1 MAIPIGVIS
10 GTSAYQYCEDCT
22 GTTQSRTVTLQP
34 ATCVVY
40 QNGNNGYGDYTY
52 ATRTNLVF
60 TIPSA
65 ADCNIVVRYKYTWM
79 WYTDE
84 NPAGFGG
91 GSTFYTTTITAGQ
104 ISKTVSNQ
112 QCYTRTEWDYNPANY
127 QILEQN
133 YEIASQTTIP
143 ACSQPLGC
151 NIEITG
157 TTITSPSLLGASDGS
172 ITAFI
177 SGATGSSYTFRLNG
191 GIAQSSPTFSS
202 LVSGVYQL
210 RVEEGSCFS
219 EVEVTVP
226 AGAYNT
232 SPFIVREPPS
242 IVASENPIVLELQ
255 SAYFNTSPEPIYS
268 RSDITIAS
276 TAITNNYR
284 MRFNLISPIA
294 YTVDFYAKDFPNRN
308 TYFLSGTLKDQN
320 GDFVKNNTTSE
331 IADSLAQV
339 LQTDI
344 VIGSAYYIN
353 VNSNVVSL
361 VAKTESSRFDLTYNN
376 YTTYS
381 PAGTV
386 VVTGAT
392 LAQITSGND
401 PYEATIIDNYRFYT
415 EVYGNATQDIEYGS
429 VLSAA
434 TFNRITELQLPFLR
448 SNEQKF
454 DLSQVCKS
462 FVFTPKPDYELSG
475 FTTIT
480 SYMQPFY
487 FRYGEVYPLI
497 PNTPTAKKRY
507 KGQTDYVWV
516 CNAALDYEDANI
528 MTGYTGTTISGYL
541 RNVPFLT
548 NSPNPK
554 PSTRQQRELL
564 YFIIPKDL
572 GQGTLS
578 VKGDI
583 EFWDGST
590 LPTQTFII
598 VANTNINFGG
608 ALVINVSF
616 EVLGLDTIESTYNK
630 LIKQINIA
638 LYSGAGTSR
647 NVTAVKSY
655 RYDLEE
661 KTNRVGLSWL
671 NKLGTF
677 DSFDFV
683 GQSEEGIDRSA
694 KSYTV
699 ARDINED
706 GSVDNG
712 FKYRASYDVAITK
725 RIKVNSGWIDSTTFN
740 WLIELL
746 GSNEIYIYSSE
757 HDNYVNV
764 VGYKYTKSSNDTLYN
779 LELELQETIQENNVS
794 I

>member
-1 MAIPIGVIS
+1 MSIVTGVIT
-10 GTSAYQYCEDCT
+10 GTSVYQYCDDCSGVT
-22 GTTQSRTVTLQP
+22 LNKTVTLQP
-34 ATCVVY
+34 ASCVVY
-40 QNGNNGYGDYTY
+40 RDGNNGYGDYQY
-52 ATRTNLVF
+52 ATRVNLVF

-65 ADCNIVVRYKYTWM
+65 ASCDLVIRYKYTWL

-84 NPAGFGG
+84 QPSGFGG
-91 GSTFYTTTITAGQ
+91 GSSIYTTTIPAGQ
-104 ISKTVSNQ
+104 ISKTITNQ
-112 QCYTRTEWDYNPANY
+112 QCYTRTEWDYNPNNY

-133 YEIASQTTIP
+133 YQIEAQATLPSCQ
-143 ACSQPLGC
+143 QPLGC
-151 NIEITG
+151 NLTITG
-157 TTITSPSLLGASDGS
+157 TSITAPSLLGASDGS
-172 ITAFI
+172 VTAFI

-191 GIAQSSPTFSS
+191 GIAQSSPTFANIP
-202 LVSGVYQL
+202 SGTYQL
-210 RVEEGSCFS
+210 LVEEGGCFS
-219 EVEVTVP
+219 EVEVVVP
-226 AGAYNT
+226 AGAYDT

-255 SAYFNTSPEPIYS
+255 SAFFDAGEPVYS
-268 RSDITIAS
+268 RSDITINS
-276 TAITNNYR
+276 GITNNYR

-294 YTVDFYAKDFPNRN
+294 YTVDFYAKDYPNRN
-308 TYFLSGTLKDQN
+308 TYFLSNELKDQN
-320 GDFVKNNTTSE
+320 GDHVKDNTNSE

-344 VIGSAYYIN
+344 IISGAYYIN
-353 VNSNVVSL
+353 VNANVVSL
-361 VAKTESSRFDLTYNN
+361 VAKTQSSRFDLTYNN

-381 PAGTV
+381 PAGV
-386 VVTGAT
+386 VVTSGAT
-392 LAQITSGND
+392 LAQISSGTD
-401 PYEATIIDNYRFYT
+401 PFEANIIDNYRFYA
-415 EVYGNATQDIEYGS
+415 EVYGNANEDIEYGS

-434 TFNRITELQLPFLR
+434 TFNRLTELQLPFLK
-448 SNEQKF
+448 SNEQRF
-454 DLSQVCKS
+454 DFSEICKA
-462 FVFTPKPDYELSG
+462 FVFTPKPNYELSG
-475 FTTIT
+475 FTTVST
-480 SYMQPFY
+480 YLQPFY
-487 FRYGEVYPLI
+487 FRYGEIYPLI
-497 PNTPTAKKRY
+497 PNTPTAKKKY
-507 KGQTDYVWV
+507 KGTTDYVWV
-516 CNAALDYEDANI
+516 CNAALDYEQPNI

-548 NSPNPK
+548 NAPNPK

-590 LPTQTFII
+590 LPTQTFIV

-608 ALVINVSF
+608 AIQINVSF
-616 EVLGLDTIESTYNK
+616 EVLGLDLIESSYNK

-638 LYSGAGTSR
+638 LYSGAGTTR

-683 GQSEEGIDRSA
+683 GQAEESLDRSA

-706 GSVDNG
+706 GSLDQG
-712 FKYRASYDVAITK
+712 FKYNASYDVKVTK
-725 RIKVNSGWIDSTTFN
+725 KLKVNSGWIDSDTFN
-740 WLIELL
+740 WLIELI
-746 GSNEIYIYSSE
+746 GSNEIYIYSSAD
-757 HDNYVNV
+757 DNYVNV

-779 LELELQETIQENNVS
+779 LELELSETIAENNIS